1 MLKDLLALRLR
12 MVFNFFRHFKKHWWF
27 TVFLIILVFTLIL
40 FGGYGIFYFLFR
52 FLEDQEVFG
61 PLMVNLLVNMVNLIF
76 FTMLVFSNLI
86 ILLSSAY
93 LSRETERLFSFP
105 FRGEKI
111 FLMKFLETQFFSSW
125 GFLILSIPMYLALF
139 QVRNVPH
146 INIFLL
152 FPPLFF
158 YIFIPAALASLVI
171 LFLTFV
177 VPPRQTQKLMVFLVL
192 AGIFISVVV
201 YRFLGL
207 RELIRTSLVGDFS
220 QLVDFLSLGLN
231 PLLPNSWYSQSL
243 YSLLRMDWN
252 SYIFYTWILVI
263 NAAFFTFLIY
273 LLSAK
278 MFRRGW
284 LKTQEHNL
292 TSSNRALSMVFNF
305 RSKKALSTL
314 ILKDLII
321 FFRDPSQ
328 WLHILLFLGLVFAY
342 LFNLG
347 RIPHAENLPYWNE
360 IIVCFNIAAAN
371 FILAIITTR
380 FIFPQISLEGQQF
393 WILCT
398 APVKKSLII
407 WQKLFSGLF
416 VTFTFA
422 IIISTLSNWILQTS
436 FTVKIISMVTL
447 LALSLGLTIISI
459 AVGTITANFKETNA
473 AKIANGSG
481 GTLNVIVSLTYLAVN
496 LFLLIRGIFLY
507 LTTGIPLYMNPFLWI
522 LFMGNL
528 IFIIG
533 FLTFTLKKWNSMEIV

>member
-1 MLKDLLALRLR
+1 MLA
-12 MVFNFFRHFKKHWWF
+12 NFFRHFKTHWWF
-27 TVFLIILVFTLIL
+27 TIFLIMIVFVLIL

-52 FLEDQEVFG
+52 FLENQEVFG

-93 LSRETERLFSFP
+93 LSPETERLFSFP
-105 FRGEKI
+105 LRGEKI
-111 FLMKFLETQFFSSW
+111 FLMKFMETQFFSSW

-139 QVRNVPH
+139 QVRNIAPFH
-146 INIFLL
+146 IFFL

-158 YIFIPAALASLVI
+158 YIFIPTALASLVI
-171 LFLTFV
+171 LLLTFI
-177 VPPRQTQKLMVFLVL
+177 VPPKQTQKLMIFLVL

-201 YRFLGL
+201 YRFLGV
-207 RELIRTSLVGDFS
+207 RELIRTSLFGDFT
-220 QLVDFLSLGLN
+220 QLVNFLNLGLN
-231 PLLPNSWYSQSL
+231 PLLPNSWYSKSI
-243 YSLLRMDWN
+243 YSLMRADWT
-252 SYIFYTWILVI
+252 SYLFYTWILFI
-263 NAAFFTFLIY
+263 NATFFTSFIYFL
-273 LLSAK
+273 SSK
-278 MFRRGW
+278 VFRPGW

-292 TSSNRALSMVFNF
+292 TSKNQALSVIFNF
-305 RSKKALSTL
+305 RSRNALSTL
-314 ILKDLII
+314 IMKDLII

-328 WLHILLFLGLVFAY
+328 WMHILLFLGLVFAY

-347 RIPHAENLPYWNE
+347 RLPQADNLPYWNE

-398 APVKKSLII
+398 APIKKTLII

-422 IIISTLSNWILQTS
+422 IIISTVSNWILRT
-436 FTVKIISMVTL
+436 TLPVKILSMATL
-447 LALSLGLTIISI
+447 LSLSVGLTVISI
-459 AVGTITANFKETNA
+459 CIGTVTANFKETNA

-481 GTLNVIVSLTYLAVN
+481 GTLNVIVSLIYLAAN

-507 LTTGIPLYMNPFLWI
+507 LTSGIPMYMNHYLWLLFL
-522 LFMGNL
+522 GNVA
-528 IFIIG
+528 FIGG
-533 FLTFTLKKWNSMEIV
+533 FLTYTLKRWKYTEI